1 MSNLNGLALIIAT
14 FISGTFLV
22 IYIAS
27 LQNKA
32 SSEVLAG
39 TLLGARV
46 SVQVRWIWLLQV
58 FLGMAMAI
66 VVTDFFL
73 VFAFLRIAANVGEGL
88 QMLAYLGAAT
98 AGFGLVL
105 QLLFGTMAFINKA
118 KLLRQAEAD

>member
-1 MSNLNGLALIIAT
+1 MSNLNGLALIIGT

-22 IYIAS
+22 VYLAS

-32 SSEVLAG
+32 SSEVVAG

-46 SVQVRWIWLLQV
+46 SVEVRWTWLLQV

-73 VFAFLRIAANVGEGL
+73 VFAFLRIAANVEEGL
-88 QMLAYLGAAT
+88 RLLAYLGAAI
-98 AGFGLVL
+98 AGFGLIL
-105 QLLFGTMAFINKA
+105 QLLFGTMGFINTA
-118 KLLRQAEAD
+118 RVLRQAEAD